1 MPENYVPSDP
11 SSEEVE
17 LQLVESGITLR
28 NWTRYTFKSEY
39 LTPSDGFS
47 FTVGDSD
54 LDFDTQGPLRI
65 GSHVRLLLNG
75 VVQADGY
82 IDSVDVGAER
92 DSGFEL
98 TIEGRDGFGHVCDTI
113 ADPTVQF
120 KEGATLDQIIREILG
135 PFGWPNEGDYA
146 IDNEAN
152 RDAKAGL
159 RGIRRSKGKKT
170 FGKPLKGRVEH
181 QLKPLNR
188 EGTFKFLSRITQRH
202 GLWPKVS
209 ADGETVI
216 VSRPDF
222 TQEPSGQ
229 LRRNRSGTTNV
240 LGGRV
245 HFSALDQP
253 NLIVADG
260 FGAGGE
266 FGHGQLRTIASNPA
280 FYTDDPAYRK
290 PFAKYTD
297 AKRLTDFVAVGTP
310 IHLPR
315 NRTLYLHDDE
325 STTQEQLDN
334 FVRREM
340 SLLLRKSLA
349 ASYVVEG
356 HGQLFNG
363 FFVPW
368 DIDTTVEVEDTIA
381 GLTETLWV
389 AGRTFERSRAAGA
402 VTKLDLIRLN
412 SIQFGEEGLA
422 PGPAAKVGEAVPKEQ
437 PRAARP
443 ELLVDRSR

>member
-1 MPENYVPSDP
+1 MADTYAPSNPET
-11 SSEEVE
+11 EEVE
-17 LQLVESGITLR
+17 LQLVDSGITLR
-28 NWTRYTFKSEY
+28 NWTRYSFKSEY
-39 LTPSDGFS
+39 LTPADGFS
-47 FTVGDSD
+47 FTVGDSE
-54 LDFDTQGPLRI
+54 LDFDTQGPLRL
-65 GSHVRLLLNG
+65 GTHVRLLLDG
-75 VVQADGY
+75 IVQADGY
-82 IDSVDVGAER
+82 IDTIDVGADSE
-92 DSGFEL
+92 SGFEL
-98 TIEGRDGFGHVCDTI
+98 TIEGRDAFGHVVDTV

-120 KEGATLDQIIREILG
+120 KEGTTLDQIIKQILA
-135 PFGWPNEGDYA
+135 PFGWPDDSDYV
-146 IDNEAN
+146 IDNAAN

-159 RGIRRSKGKKT
+159 RGIRRSKGKRT
-170 FGKPLKGRVEH
+170 FGRELKSRVEH
-181 QLKPLNR
+181 QLKPFNR

-222 TQEPSGQ
+222 TQEPSNQ
-229 LRRNRSGTTNV
+229 LLRSRTGTTNV

-245 HFSALDQP
+245 RFSALDQP

-280 FYTDDPAYRK
+280 FYTGDPAYQE
-290 PFAKYTD
+290 PFKKYTD
-297 AKRLTDFVAVGTP
+297 AKRLVDFKAIATP
-310 IHLPR
+310 IYMPR

-340 SLLLRKSLA
+340 SLLVRKSLA

-356 HGQLFNG
+356 HGQIING
-363 FFVPW
+363 DFVPW
-368 DIDTTVEVEDTIA
+368 DIDTTVDVQDTVA
-381 GLTETLWV
+381 GLVETLWV
-389 AGRTFERSRAAGA
+389 AGREFMRSRSGGSF
-402 VTKLDLIRLN
+402 TKLDLIRLN

-422 PGPAAKVGEAVPKEQ
+422 PGPVAKVGEAVPKEP
-437 PRAARP
+437 PREARP
-443 ELLVDRSR
+443 ELLISRS